1 MPSLTSLK
9 DTWYRTYLPL
19 KNTSSFKRLTK
30 TQAFLKN
37 LKTKDDSKPFTICK
51 KAPSPEFPSSL
62 LQIPLVLPVFNL
74 KSSYYGLLRYLGRPS
89 FSVVLWFI
97 LQASLSW
104 IAFCT
109 INFNSWS
116 SVSFF
121 FFLTFGNYSFS
132 IREWIAIFG
141 EYAAESQHAVF
152 LSLVLRQRLKP
163 SNGLCTAFMPDDQLF
178 RGINLGSLDCSRT
191 RKGLKSPGN
200 IQDFFCAFLEDNKFQ
215 LDFRNSELDISL
227 SFG

>member
-37 LKTKDDSKPFTICK
+37 LKTKNDSKPFTICK

-74 KSSYYGLLRYLGRPS
+74 KSNYYGLLRYLGRPS

-104 IAFCT
+104 IAFCI

-121 FFLTFGNYSFS
+121 FFNNL
-132 IREWIAIFG
+132 W
-141 EYAAESQHAVF
+141 
-152 LSLVLRQRLKP
+152 K
-163 SNGLCTAFMPDDQLF
+163 LF
-178 RGINLGSLDCSRT
+178 FFHKRMNSYIWRICSR
-191 RKGLKSPGN
+191 KSADSLLISCLKT
-200 IQDFFCAFLEDNKFQ
+200 ET
-215 LDFRNSELDISL
+215 
-227 SFG
+227 